1 MLLHTTPSEN
11 SENIAHLSMSIQG
24 ASEDLRFKLLCSNDA
39 ELKDVFTATFKKVK
53 SLRDNG
59 YSEETIQEHEA
70 GLIEVLMEMR
80 VRGLEAD
87 SRGHIYTTQTF
98 VPVPN
103 AYQQAR
109 KRQINRLKQ
118 MHQDHLLH
126 LCAQTMSN
134 AVRDAQQLSKTHKF

>member
-1 MLLHTTPSEN
+1 MATTNMEST
-11 SENIAHLSMSIQG
+11 IAHLSLSAEG
-24 ASEDLRFKLLCSNDA
+24 ASEELRFRLLCSSDR
-39 ELKDVFTATFKKVK
+39 ELKDIFQATFSKVRA
-53 SLRDNG
+53 LRLEG

-80 VRGLEAD
+80 VRGFEAD
-87 SRGHIYTTQTF
+87 SRGNIYLTQTF

-109 KRQINRLKQ
+109 KRQINRLRQ

-126 LCAQTMSN
+126 LCANTMST
-134 AVRDAQQLSKTHKF
+134 AVREAKKLSKTHQFS

>member
-1 MLLHTTPSEN
+1 MLSHTVTTNTES
-11 SENIAHLSMSIQG
+11 NIAHLSLSAEG
-24 ASEDLRFKLLCSNDA
+24 APEDLRFKLLCSSNT
-39 ELKDVFTATFKKVK
+39 ELKDIFTATFKKVK
-53 SLRDNG
+53 SLRENG

-80 VRGLEAD
+80 VRGLESD
-87 SRGHIYTTQTF
+87 SRGNVYQTQSF
-98 VPVPN
+98 IPVPN

-134 AVRDAQQLSKTHKF
+134 AVRDAQKLSKTHTF

>member
-1 MLLHTTPSEN
+1 MLSHTVTTNTES
-11 SENIAHLSMSIQG
+11 NIAHLSLSIEG
-24 ASEDLRFKLLCSNDA
+24 ASEELRFKLLCSNDA
-39 ELKDVFTATFKKVK
+39 ELKDIFAATFKTVR

-87 SRGHIYTTQTF
+87 SRGNIYNAPTF

-134 AVRDAQQLSKTHKF
+134 AVRDAQKLSKTHTF